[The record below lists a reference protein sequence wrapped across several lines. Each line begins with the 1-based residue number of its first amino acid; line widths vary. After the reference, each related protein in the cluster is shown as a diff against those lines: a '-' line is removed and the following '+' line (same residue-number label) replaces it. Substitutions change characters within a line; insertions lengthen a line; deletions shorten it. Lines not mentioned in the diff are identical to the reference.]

1 MKEYLLLRNNTEL
14 GHYSLEELKTL
25 GLKPYDL
32 VWIENKS
39 FSWKYPSEITELASF
54 APPVPLPSLDD
65 PEHPGGRL
73 VQMVDKDW
81 LEESDDDASFD
92 HPHPVERSP
101 SFNDTHIV
109 AFKPR
114 LEQLRIKTIK
124 SPVRSGMVKVEV
136 RNGELPVN
144 LPPVPDEVIP
154 QGKIYNEVQW
164 NNRVPEPTG
173 QKRLRVAA
181 ITEAF
186 YQLGN
191 NNRMEMIVLVIGAI
205 SLLAVIYL
213 FLTAG
218 Y

>member
-32 VWIENKS
+32 IWIENKS

-54 APPVPLPSLDD
+54 APPVPLPSLND
-65 PEHPGGRL
+65 PEHSGGRL

-81 LEESDDDASFD
+81 LEEPDDDASVD
-92 HPHPVERSP
+92 YPVGSSS

-136 RNGELPVN
+136 RHEERPAPDAM
-144 LPPVPDEVIP
+144 PPPE
-154 QGKIYNEVQW
+154 KIYNEVSW
-164 NNRVPEPTG
+164 DNRVRDAAG
-173 QKRLRVAA
+173 QKRFSAA
-181 ITEAF
+181 AVTEAF

-191 NNRMEMIVLVIGAI
+191 NNRMEMIVLIIGAI

-213 FLTAG
+213 FLTTG